1 MYAVLQSQVQ
11 TRERYLTLVFPSPL
25 LKHLNSKQHK
35 FTFIKY
41 LIKSS
46 ASWSNFLL
54 YFLKIMKD
62 CYDSVWSYD
71 HFWPALAG
79 KPSIGPGAWGLRQLK
94 SSPVPSV
101 ERILPIHTENT
112 FLSQQEKPWATDR
125 KLRKDRINH

>member
-62 CYDSVWSYD
+62 CYDSVWSYY
-71 HFWPALAG
+71 HFWPVLAG

-101 ERILPIHTENT
+101 ERILPFTQKIL
-112 FLSQQEKPWATDR
+112 FYLSRKSPGQQTGSWEK
-125 KLRKDRINH
+125 IE